1 MQFTTMNDEKQ
12 PQVNRKEERRSWVW
26 IMLMV
31 NIVFILLLMTL
42 GIIALQVGNKL
53 PENTDI
59 LFIVGKSPSVEV
71 GDSKKWEAGQEV
83 DIFKASYVNGQGQT
97 TVLSQDGT
105 ALIAPGTK
113 TEYKFSM
120 YNNGNMAVV
129 YETDIDFTLTVGDE
143 SLKQY
148 TFPLKVRLYTEN
160 GAYMIGSKTDYV
172 HVENATL
179 SAHVSQLGANSYE
192 TFVLELMWEFDGG
205 NDELDT
211 LYGDKAVESGVSLTM
226 GINTYA
232 EEHVDPTAQ
241 GGTKIEVEGNE
252 EYGGTIR
259 WLWLILLFI
268 NAGILIFY
276 VSWLLNKRLRKW

>member
-1 MQFTTMNDEKQ
+1 MDDEKQ
-12 PQVNRKEERRSWVW
+12 IQVNKKEERRSWIW

-42 GIIALQVGNKL
+42 GIIALQTGNKL
-53 PENTDI
+53 PEGTDI

-71 GDSKKWEAGQEV
+71 GDGKKWEAGQEV
-83 DIFKASYVNGQGQT
+83 DIFKANYVNGQGQT

-105 ALIAPGTK
+105 AVIAPGTEM
-113 TEYKFSM
+113 EYKFSM

-143 SLKQY
+143 TLKQY
-148 TFPLKVRLYTEN
+148 IFPLKVKLYTQN
-160 GAYMIGSKTDYV
+160 GAYLIGSKTEYEYV
-172 HVENATL
+172 QDATV

-192 TFVLELMWEFDGG
+192 TFVLQLLWEFDGG

-211 LYGDKAVESGVSLTM
+211 LFGDKAVESGVSLKL

-232 EEHVDPTAQ
+232 EEHIDPTAQ
-241 GGTKIEVEGNE
+241 GGTKIEVEGTE

-259 WLWLILLFI
+259 WLWMILLFI
-268 NAGILIFY
+268 NAGILLFY

>member
-1 MQFTTMNDEKQ
+1 MDDEKQ
-12 PQVNRKEERRSWVW
+12 IQVNKKEERRSWIW

-42 GIIALQVGNKL
+42 GIIALQTGNKL
-53 PENTDI
+53 PEGTDI

-71 GDSKKWEAGQEV
+71 GDGKKWEAGQEV
-83 DIFKASYVNGQGQT
+83 DIFKANYVNGQGQT

-105 ALIAPGTK
+105 AVIAPGTEM
-113 TEYKFSM
+113 EYKFSM

-143 SLKQY
+143 TLKQY
-148 TFPLKVRLYTEN
+148 TFPLKVKLYTQN
-160 GAYMIGSKTDYV
+160 GAYLIGSKTEYEYV
-172 HVENATL
+172 QDATV

-192 TFVLELMWEFDGG
+192 TFVLQLMWEFDGG

-211 LYGDKAVESGVSLTM
+211 LFGDKAVESGVSLKL

-232 EEHVDPTAQ
+232 EEHIDPTAQ
-241 GGTKIEVEGNE
+241 GGTKIEVEGTE

-259 WLWLILLFI
+259 WLWMILLFI
-268 NAGILIFY
+268 NAGILLFY

>member
-1 MQFTTMNDEKQ
+1 MDDEKQ
-12 PQVNRKEERRSWVW
+12 IQVNKKEERRSWIW

-42 GIIALQVGNKL
+42 GIIALQTGNKL
-53 PENTDI
+53 PEGTDI

-71 GDSKKWEAGQEV
+71 GDGKKWEAGQEV
-83 DIFKASYVNGQGQT
+83 DIFKANYVNGQGQT

-105 ALIAPGTK
+105 AVIAPGTEM
-113 TEYKFSM
+113 EYKFSM

-143 SLKQY
+143 TLKQY
-148 TFPLKVRLYTEN
+148 TFPLKVKLYTQN
-160 GAYMIGSKTDYV
+160 GAYLIGSKTEYEYV
-172 HVENATL
+172 QDATV

-192 TFVLELMWEFDGG
+192 TFVLQLLWEFDGG

-211 LYGDKAVESGVSLTM
+211 LFGDKAVESGVSLKL

-232 EEHVDPTAQ
+232 EEHIDPTAQ
-241 GGTKIEVEGNE
+241 GGTKIEVEGTE

-259 WLWLILLFI
+259 WLWMILLFI
-268 NAGILIFY
+268 NAGILLFY

>member
-1 MQFTTMNDEKQ
+1 
-12 PQVNRKEERRSWVW
+12 
-26 IMLMV
+26 MV

-42 GIIALQVGNKL
+42 GIIALQTGNKL
-53 PENTDI
+53 PEGTDI

-71 GDSKKWEAGQEV
+71 GDGKKWEAGQEV
-83 DIFKASYVNGQGQT
+83 DIFKANYVNGQGQT

-105 ALIAPGTK
+105 AVIAPGTEM
-113 TEYKFSM
+113 EYKFSM

-143 SLKQY
+143 TLKQY
-148 TFPLKVRLYTEN
+148 TFPLKVKLYTQN
-160 GAYMIGSKTDYV
+160 GAYLIGSKTEYEYV
-172 HVENATL
+172 QDATV

-192 TFVLELMWEFDGG
+192 TFVLQLLWEFDGG

-211 LYGDKAVESGVSLTM
+211 LYGDKAVESGVSLKL

-232 EEHVDPTAQ
+232 EEHIDPTAQ
-241 GGTKIEVEGNE
+241 GGTKIEVEGTE

-259 WLWLILLFI
+259 WLWMILLFI
-268 NAGILIFY
+268 NAGILLFY